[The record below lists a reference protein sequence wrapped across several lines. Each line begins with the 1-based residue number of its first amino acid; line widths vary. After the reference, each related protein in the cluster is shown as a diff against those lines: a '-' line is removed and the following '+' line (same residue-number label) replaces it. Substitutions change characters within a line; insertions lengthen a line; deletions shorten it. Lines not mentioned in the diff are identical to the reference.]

1 MTENFQPS
9 GAHPIFQVVMIAC
22 RYDPKSEL
30 SLRLKVMSESNSE
43 KDKETGRQEIEKRK
57 LINQK
62 EREAVKQQQW
72 ERSGARDEDRDKYS
86 DKDR

>member
-1 MTENFQPS
+1 
-9 GAHPIFQVVMIAC
+9 
-22 RYDPKSEL
+22 
-30 SLRLKVMSESNSE
+30 MSESNSE